1 MFGSGFLGFTYA
13 SSYMQ
18 VSSFDCSSS
27 FFWGKIE
34 SLAVGSIVVIAIF
47 YKLSSVVDGFV
58 L

>member
-27 FFWGKIE
+27 FFGEKFN
-34 SLAVGSIVVIAIF
+34 L
-47 YKLSSVVDGFV
+47 
-58 L
+58 